1 MTTVTTPDATTAA
14 QPAPADDIDDL
25 RSQIDDLDARIAG
38 LIGERAAVS
47 KRIQAARI
55 SSGGTRFELSRER
68 VVLDHYRAELGADG
82 PGLAESILRICRGT
96 R

>member
-1 MTTVTTPDATTAA
+1 MTTVTTPDATNDSAA
-14 QPAPADDIDDL
+14 APADDIDDL

-68 VVLDHYRAELGADG
+68 VVMDHYRAELGADG